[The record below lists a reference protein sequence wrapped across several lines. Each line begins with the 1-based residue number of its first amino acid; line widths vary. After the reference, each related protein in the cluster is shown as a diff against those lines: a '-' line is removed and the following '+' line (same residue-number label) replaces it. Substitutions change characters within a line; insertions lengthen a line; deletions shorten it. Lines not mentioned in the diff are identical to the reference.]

1 MNSDSF
7 RALLVGDIKLV
18 FAGCIE
24 VESEELLHAFIAK
37 LYEHDLLS
45 SECYYVAIRMACKK
59 KQSMVALRLLMKIQE
74 YDDIFT
80 DDDSVNSILEVLL
93 KHNHIQLAIETMT
106 DINNGRYGEGI
117 NCELSSYEL
126 LLERAVIY
134 NHRMELPRTCRFLL
148 ENQYRIPTTNE
159 NMFMEALHIAAL
171 NEDFNAAM
179 EIFITYE
186 SFHGIVQTRAYALL
200 ITTYLSGYGII
211 HNASSSSSGSSPST
225 TTSTKLDKLEY
236 IVDFIIASN
245 IDNNSVIA
253 NLILRYFCKVNDV
266 QLAYAYLHRI
276 WDRFQHIPNTNSLYS
291 YSELLLHT
299 KIDNGYDSEVDSGSS
314 SSTSSSSSSNSSSSD
329 SLNTLLIAD
338 FIAFC
343 MERRLIP
350 FQGLL
355 KYSIQHVR

>member
-1 MNSDSF
+1 
-7 RALLVGDIKLV
+7 
-18 FAGCIE
+18 
-24 VESEELLHAFIAK
+24 
-37 LYEHDLLS
+37 
-45 SECYYVAIRMACKK
+45 
-59 KQSMVALRLLMKIQE
+59 MVALRLLMKIQD

-134 NHRMELPRTCRFLL
+134 NHRMELPRTCQFLL

-200 ITTYLSGYGII
+200 ITTYLSGYGLSLI
-211 HNASSSSSGSSPST
+211 H
-225 TTSTKLDKLEY
+225 
-236 IVDFIIASN
+236 I
-245 IDNNSVIA
+245 
-253 NLILRYFCKVNDV
+253 
-266 QLAYAYLHRI
+266 
-276 WDRFQHIPNTNSLYS
+276 
-291 YSELLLHT
+291 
-299 KIDNGYDSEVDSGSS
+299 
-314 SSTSSSSSSNSSSSD
+314 
-329 SLNTLLIAD
+329 
-338 FIAFC
+338 
-343 MERRLIP
+343 
-350 FQGLL
+350 
-355 KYSIQHVR
+355 